1 MAVDRHS
8 HHGYHGV
15 ADIVAMTGN
24 AVSSDHKAA
33 GPLQGGRRSY
43 HNQEV
48 VEVGLW
54 QSLLVLEEV
63 AAILAVAADIGH
75 SHSGF
80 HTTVA
85 GSGCAL
91 DRSYEAGCRI
101 PGFLHGRLPARL
113 LYRRDIHRVVLGH
126 LDCGRI

>member
-1 MAVDRHS
+1 MA
-8 HHGYHGV
+8 
-15 ADIVAMTGN
+15 GN
-24 AVSSDHKAA
+24 AVGSGHKAA
-33 GPLQGGRRSY
+33 GPVQGGHTSY
-43 HNQEV
+43 HSQEV
-48 VEVGLW
+48 VEVDLW

-75 SHSGF
+75 NHSGS

-85 GSGCAL
+85 GSDCAL
-91 DRSYEAGCRI
+91 DRGYETGCHN
-101 PGFLHGRLPARL
+101 PGFRHDRLPDRL